1 MEPAFVGA
9 LSAVM
14 GSLVGGAATM
24 ATAWI
29 TQRTATRRE
38 RASSEIR
45 KREVLYGEFVSE
57 CTRLAIDACIH
68 GLERPETMFPAFA
81 LLNRI
86 RLTSSPEVLA
96 AADRTLRFIGDQ
108 YFEPNMTIEEM
119 RELARSTV
127 KKGPLEEFSE
137 VCRAELAALNAQL

>member
-1 MEPAFVGA
+1 MDPTLVGA

-24 ATAWI
+24 ATGLI
-29 TQRTATRRE
+29 TQRNATRRE
-38 RASSEIR
+38 RAFAEIR
-45 KREVLYGEFVSE
+45 KREVLYAEFVSE

-68 GLERPETMFPAFA
+68 GLERPETVFPAFA

-96 AADRTLRFIGDQ
+96 AADRTLKFIGDQ
-108 YFEPNMTIEEM
+108 YFEPNLTIAEL

-137 VCRAELAALNAQL
+137 ACRVELAALGEQI

>member
-1 MEPAFVGA
+1 
-9 LSAVM
+9 
-14 GSLVGGAATM
+14 M
-24 ATAWI
+24 ATAYM
-29 TQRTATRRE
+29 TQRSATRRA
-38 RASSEIR
+38 RATAEIG
-45 KREVLYGEFVSE
+45 KREVLYAEFVSE

-68 GLERPETMFPAFA
+68 GLERPETMFQAFA

-108 YFEPNMTIEEM
+108 YFEPNLTIAEL

-127 KKGPLEEFSE
+127 KKGPLEEFSAA
-137 VCRAELAALNAQL
+137 CRAELAALSAQF